1 MRSEGNG
8 VMVGIKGDAKAFAA
22 KLAQQ
27 YVFVG
32 RSWPVLPPCMRVTF
46 GTGAEMLRFRQA
58 FAKAMAA

>member
-1 MRSEGNG
+1 
-8 VMVGIKGDAKAFAA
+8 MVGIKGDAKAFAA